1 MDDRQFTAIDRFLI
15 GLDEAFRTINSSPA
29 RGSRP
34 YPAEDVDETPM
45 NEREKTHAASLMR
58 VNHAGEVAAQG
69 LYQGHAAVARNPNI
83 EAQMRE
89 SANEELDHLAWCE
102 KRIDELGASPS
113 TLRPIWYGGAFAM
126 GAASGI
132 FGDKWSLGFIEET
145 ERQVSTHLSSHLDQL
160 PENDHRSRKIV
171 TQMRDEE
178 EAHGAKAHAAG
189 AAALPAPMTDAMR
202 AIAKIMTT
210 IAYRW

>member
-15 GLDEAFRTINSSPA
+15 GLDEAVRTINSSPA

-34 YPAEDVDETPM
+34 YPAEDVDETAM

-69 LYQGHAAVARNPNI
+69 LYQGHASVARDPNI
-83 EAQMRE
+83 EAQMRK
-89 SANEELDHLAWCE
+89 SADEELDHLAWCE
-102 KRIDELGASPS
+102 KRIDELGSSPS

-145 ERQVSTHLSSHLDQL
+145 ERQVSAHLSSHLDQL
-160 PENDHRSRKIV
+160 PKNDHRSRKIV

>member
-1 MDDRQFTAIDRFLI
+1 
-15 GLDEAFRTINSSPA
+15 
-29 RGSRP
+29 
-34 YPAEDVDETPM
+34 
-45 NEREKTHAASLMR
+45 
-58 VNHAGEVAAQG
+58 
-69 LYQGHAAVARNPNI
+69 
-83 EAQMRE
+83 MRE

-145 ERQVSTHLSSHLDQL
+145 ERQVSAHLSSHLDQL

>member
-1 MDDRQFTAIDRFLI
+1 
-15 GLDEAFRTINSSPA
+15 
-29 RGSRP
+29 
-34 YPAEDVDETPM
+34 
-45 NEREKTHAASLMR
+45 
-58 VNHAGEVAAQG
+58 
-69 LYQGHAAVARNPNI
+69 
-83 EAQMRE
+83 
-89 SANEELDHLAWCE
+89 
-102 KRIDELGASPS
+102 
-113 TLRPIWYGGAFAM
+113 M

-145 ERQVSTHLSSHLDQL
+145 ERQVSAHLSSHLDQL